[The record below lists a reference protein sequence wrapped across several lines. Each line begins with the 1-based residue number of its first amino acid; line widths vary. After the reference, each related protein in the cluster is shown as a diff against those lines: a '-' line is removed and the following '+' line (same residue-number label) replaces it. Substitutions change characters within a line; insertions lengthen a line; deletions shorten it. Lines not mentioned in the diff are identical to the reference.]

1 MKLRRALTSVAA
13 TAVIAPAALLAAPA
27 AQATGSDTAAT
38 ASAEPTPAAP
48 GPEQGADATPSA
60 EPTAADGEDASGD
73 ETAPA
78 ENTGPTAGSGGS
90 GGSATPTAP
99 ASTAKPGPTASGTP
113 TTAPGSPSP
122 SPSDDGDCTLD
133 DAALD
138 VSVAGLPSKLVAGA
152 DWSRFS
158 VKLRNTTDKKLEEV
172 YPFILAVSL
181 EDDDTRTESPLHL
194 EYQDPDTGKWTTF
207 GEWSDGDYFGWFELD
222 AHQTAELTLR
232 IRADKTAKPGDG
244 FALIAGDYFNGDGSC
259 GTSKENWYDFAILPA
274 GSKPGE
280 VPPAKPGKPGNKP
293 GPQGTAK
300 PVATGKPKEGLDKLP
315 VTGNLAETGA
325 SSALPTIGLVGGVAM
340 AVGAGA
346 IFVVRRRKAT
356 GGIAA

>member
-38 ASAEPTPAAP
+38 ASAEPTPAAT

-60 EPTAADGEDASGD
+60 EPTAVDGAGASGG

-78 ENTGPTAGSGGS
+78 EDTGPKTGS

-99 ASTAKPGPTASGTP
+99 ATADSTGKPGPTASGTP
-113 TTAPGSPSP
+113 TAPGTPTPTTSY
-122 SPSDDGDCTLD
+122 DGDCTLD

-158 VKLRNTTDKKLEEV
+158 VKLRNTTDKKLDEV

-181 EDDDTRTESPLHL
+181 EDDDTRPESQLHL
-194 EYQDPDTGKWTTF
+194 EYRDPDTGKWTTF

-259 GTSKENWYDFAILPA
+259 GSSKENWYDFAILPA

-300 PVATGKPKEGLDKLP
+300 PVPTGKPKEGLDKLP

>member
-13 TAVIAPAALLAAPA
+13 TAVLAPAALLAAPA
-27 AQATGSDTAAT
+27 AQAAGPDTAAT
-38 ASAEPTPAAP
+38 ASAGPTPVTP
-48 GPEQGADATPSA
+48 GPEQGADETPSA
-60 EPTAADGEDASGD
+60 
-73 ETAPA
+73 
-78 ENTGPTAGSGGS
+78 GPTAGDDASGGATEPAEDAGAETGTGS
-90 GGSATPTAP
+90 SATPTAP
-99 ASTAKPGPTASGTP
+99 ATPDSTGKPGPTPSGPP

-122 SPSDDGDCTLD
+122 GPSDDGVCTLD

-152 DWSRFS
+152 DWSRFG
-158 VKLRNTTDKKLEEV
+158 VKLRNTTDRKLDEV
-172 YPFILAVSL
+172 YPFILAVPL
-181 EDDDTRTESPLHL
+181 EGDGDHPESALHL
-194 EYQDPDTGKWTTF
+194 EYQDPETGRWTTF

-232 IRADKTAKPGDG
+232 IRADKGATPGDG
-244 FALIAGDYFNGDGSC
+244 FALIAGDYYNGDGSC
-259 GTSKENWYDFAILPA
+259 GSSEEHWYDFAILPA

-315 VTGNLAETGA
+315 VTGNLAATGA

-356 GGIAA
+356 GGVAA